1 MALKAATQRYQISHA
16 TIYDYS
22 TTVTSGHHFAHL
34 SPRNTDYQIVISH
47 SLEIDPTPVEFS
59 NIVDYFG
66 NNSVRF
72 LITRHHD
79 KLTVTGN
86 SVIDV
91 TEKSFPDSE
100 LTVPWETALSES
112 LYTVEP
118 SEVAEMRLSSAHVEC
133 LPQSRAYAER
143 FFTPGRPWLEAVLD
157 LTKHIREEFSYD
169 PEATT
174 ISTPIADVFASK
186 RGVCQDFTH
195 LMLSC
200 LRSLKLPARYVSGY
214 ILNEPPPGVEK
225 LIGSDA
231 SHAWIETWLPGAGW
245 IGFDPTNGKVANIE
259 FIIIA
264 WGRDFMDVTPLRGVV
279 LGGGDH
285 TLEVH
290 VTVTRID
297 PSQSLNI
304 QSA

>member
-1 MALKAATQRYQISHA
+1 MAVAGTTQRYQVSHE
-16 TIYDYS
+16 TTYTYS
-22 TTVTSGHHFAHL
+22 TLVTSGHHFAHL
-34 SPRNTDYQIVISH
+34 SPRDTDHQKVISH
-47 SLEIDPTPVEFS
+47 TLDVKPQPAETS

-72 LITRHHD
+72 LITRQHE
-79 KLTVTGN
+79 KLTVTGH
-86 SVIDV
+86 SLIDV
-91 TEKSFPDSE
+91 TEKNLLEAD
-100 LTVPWETALSES
+100 LDLPWEEALNPS

-118 SEVAEMRLSSAHVEC
+118 NEVAEMRLPSAHVEC
-133 LPQSRAYAER
+133 LAQTREYAER
-143 FFTPGRPWLEAVLD
+143 FFTAGRPWLEAMLD
-157 LTKHIREEFSYD
+157 LTVHIRDEFAYD

-174 ISTPIADVFASK
+174 ISTPVLEVFTNR

-225 LIGSDA
+225 LVGSDA

-245 IGFDPTNGKVANIE
+245 TGFDPTNGKIANIE
-259 FIIIA
+259 FIIVA

-279 LGGGDH
+279 LGGGEH
-285 TLEVH
+285 TLDVR
-290 VTVTRID
+290 VTVARVAEPAT
-297 PSQSLNI
+297 
-304 QSA
+304 A

>member
-1 MALKAATQRYQISHA
+1 MERYMALKEVTQRYQISHE
-16 TIYDYS
+16 TTYDYS
-22 TTVTSGHHFAHL
+22 TMVTSGHHFAHL
-34 SPRNTDYQIVISH
+34 SPRDTQHQKVISH
-47 SLEIDPTPVEFS
+47 LLDVEPKPAETS

-72 LITRHHD
+72 LITWQHE
-79 KLTVTGN
+79 KLTVTAN
-86 SVIDV
+86 SIIDV
-91 TEKSFPDSE
+91 TEKNFADSQ
-100 LTVPWETALSES
+100 LHVPWETALSQS

-118 SEVAEMRLSSAHVEC
+118 NEVAEMRLSSAYVES
-133 LPQSRAYAER
+133 LQQTREYAER
-143 FFTPGRPWLEAVLD
+143 FFTPGRPWLDAVLD
-157 LTKHIREEFSYD
+157 LTRHIREEFAYD

-174 ISTPIADVFASK
+174 ISTPIAEVFSKK

-245 IGFDPTNGKVANIE
+245 VGFDPTNGKIANIE
-259 FIIIA
+259 FIIVA

-279 LGGGDH
+279 LGGGEH
-285 TLEVH
+285 TLEVR
-290 VTVTRID
+290 VTVARID
-297 PSQSLNI
+297 SPSTQ
-304 QSA
+304 